1 MEKLSTRN
9 TYLEVENHE
18 LNDRLEQ
25 LSKKIWQDMWTQ
37 TEALAYHNVH
47 SQTLEA
53 DVVNQ
58 AMAAPAARHVS
69 SSNMN
74 GGNGIVANIAAK
86 FNGGKTMTSPVISST
101 SPVATSSTGSGNT
114 NIVWNFDQHLNF

>member
-9 TYLEVENHE
+9 TRLEVENHE

-25 LSKKIWQDMWTQ
+25 LSNKVLEDMWTQ
-37 TEALAYHNVH
+37 TEALTYHDAH

-53 DVVNQ
+53 DVAQTV
-58 AMAAPAARHVS
+58 AAPASKHAS

-86 FNGGKTMTSPVISST
+86 FNAGKTVTSPVISAT
-101 SPVATSSTGSGNT
+101 SPVAANSGSGKIQCSGKKLT
-114 NIVWNFDQHLNF
+114 SI